1 MPARRDTRIEASRL
15 RRLSPLQTVEDQS
28 RIWGIGCHSC
38 TWRKGLTPLWKTELQ
53 GESSPHGLPGSLGF
67 LSTNGSHFDIGGV
80 DLCATAIGLDNHRN
94 VIRFAKHNPSSY
106 FHHPPALSS
115 LIDLGIAQLRVHET
129 SRLRARATRTPCG
142 WE

>member
-67 LSTNGSHFDIGGV
+67 LSTNGSHFHEGRV
-80 DLCATAIGLDNHRN
+80 DLPATGGQYLLHGLKRPEDHPVTDAYQAPAPHGLDHLR
-94 VIRFAKHNPSSY
+94 IEQLGQG
-106 FHHPPALSS
+106 HPA
-115 LIDLGIAQLRVHET
+115 
-129 SRLRARATRTPCG
+129 RLR
-142 WE
+142 

>member
-67 LSTNGSHFDIGGV
+67 LSTNGSHFNEGGV
-80 DLCATAIGLDNHRN
+80 DLPAAGRQHVLDTLARAEDHAVLHLYQTAPPYGLD
-94 VIRFAKHNPSSY
+94 
-106 FHHPPALSS
+106 
-115 LIDLGIAQLRVHET
+115 DLGIEEPGHGPPTGLGRH
-129 SRLRARATRTPCG
+129 TRG
-142 WE
+142 